1 MGMGI
6 YRKGGQAPKKEFL
19 YGLLNNTRSK
29 EKKQGKG
36 IEGDMFE
43 KVTNQNIR

>member
-6 YRKGGQAPKKEFL
+6 YRKGGGKPQGRIL
-19 YGLLNNTRSK
+19 YGILNNTGSK

-36 IEGDMFE
+36 IEGDVFK